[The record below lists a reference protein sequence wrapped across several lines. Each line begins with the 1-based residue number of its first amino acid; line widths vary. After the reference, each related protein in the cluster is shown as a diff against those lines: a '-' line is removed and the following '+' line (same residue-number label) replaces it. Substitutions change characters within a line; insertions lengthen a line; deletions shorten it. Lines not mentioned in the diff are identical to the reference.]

1 MEIKRLKILGIEI
14 FKTGNKL
21 NPTYIKN
28 IFHRP
33 INTKS
38 VLQ

>member
-21 NPTYIKN
+21 NATYTNN

-33 INTKS
+33 SNTKF